1 MIGGAVTITGIISAL
16 VVGIVI
22 GAAARLI
29 LPGRQSIGVLWTI
42 VIGIV
47 AALIG
52 TWLTDAMGIGNQNGY
67 DLLELIAQIVLA
79 VIGVGLVAGTLRSRS
94 THGNRLT

>member
-22 GAAARLI
+22 GALARLV
-29 LPGRQSIGVLWTI
+29 LPGKQAIGILWTI

-47 AALIG
+47 AALLG
-52 TWLTDAMGIGNQNGY
+52 TWLTNAMGIGDRNGY
-67 DLLELIAQIVLA
+67 DALELIAQIVLA
-79 VIGVGLVAGTLRSRS
+79 VIGVGVVAGTLRSRS
-94 THGNRLT
+94 TRGNRLT